1 MAQALKTMEALCSS
15 RWTATKASHKTLCRF
30 LSGLAKTKQEMSA
43 NKGDTKE
50 QQEFVTSCILALDG
64 VQKYMQNFGF
74 LAGYLAQKTDFAFS
88 DSQRENLK
96 KVMDYV

>member
-1 MAQALKTMEALCSS
+1 M
-15 RWTATKASHKTLCRF
+15 
-30 LSGLAKTKQEMSA
+30 KQEMRA